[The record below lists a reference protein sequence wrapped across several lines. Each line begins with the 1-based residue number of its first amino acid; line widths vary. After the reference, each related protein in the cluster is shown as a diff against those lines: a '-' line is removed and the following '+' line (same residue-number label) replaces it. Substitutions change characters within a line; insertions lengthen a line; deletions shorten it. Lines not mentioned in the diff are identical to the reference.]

1 MKKKSLI
8 KLKRSKKTTKSQYYV
23 ELKRDLIENF
33 EYDSNNSATVEYVK
47 SWAVL
52 NPAAHL
58 SGLAFRAARMEPKRN
73 NSRFDTDLSLYST
86 AVEYSFYCQF
96 RRKYVNGCWRWTFKV
111 AWGTISGS
119 VMMTPQ
125 SPYAY
130 RLHTKVQR

>member
-52 NPAAHL
+52 NLAAHL

-96 RRKYVNGCWRWTFKV
+96 RRKYVNGCWR
-111 AWGTISGS
+111 
-119 VMMTPQ
+119 
-125 SPYAY
+125 
-130 RLHTKVQR
+130 